1 MQLVREAGALGDA
14 VVLVTGEGSEH
25 LVVGAVLEHEDDE
38 VLDLAVE
45 RLERDAGWT
54 RTSRHARAAPRERRR
69 RGSSSEPEE
78 PAARDGHDGPR

>member
-1 MQLVREAGALGDA
+1 MQLVREACALGDA
-14 VVLVTGEGSEH
+14 LELGAGEGSEH

-38 VLDLAVE
+38 VLDLAIE

-54 RTSRHARAAPRERRR
+54 RTGRHARAAPRERRG
-69 RGSSSEPEE
+69 RGSSSEAEE